1 MSAVWQSGKG
11 GSTGG
16 SPEMSN
22 ITMSRTGSRLGKN
35 PSYLGQAAEL
45 SKNHLVY
52 DKEQSS

>member
-1 MSAVWQSGKG
+1 
-11 GSTGG
+11 
-16 SPEMSN
+16 
-22 ITMSRTGSRLGKN
+22 MSRTGSRLGKN